1 MTSQVY
7 APAVAGELVVVAIV
21 GPAPA
26 ETALRDAFLEA
37 ERRGAA
43 VRVVVVAPGSP
54 ADDDFLRDL
63 VERWADK
70 YPGVQATTCIRRQI
84 DAAVTLVAETRRSA
98 VAFVPRTSDPASS
111 AVMRALTRRAHCPVI
126 AVDG

>member
-1 MTSQVY
+1 MTSQVH
-7 APAVAGELVVVAIV
+7 APAVVGELVMAAMVEL
-21 GPAPA
+21 APA

-43 VRVVVVAPGSP
+43 VHVVVVAAGSP
-54 ADDDFLRDL
+54 ADDDILRDL

-70 YPGVQATTCIRRQI
+70 YPGVQVTTCIRRQI

-111 AVMRALTRRAHCPVI
+111 AVVRALTRRAHCPVI
-126 AVDG
+126 VVDG